1 MEPYESC
8 GDDRS
13 VLKGPKEN
21 SGRGK
26 KQTHGDLPQLRAG
39 PTLRPRATDTAR
51 PAQSDYRGQSK
62 EPKSGARSRESAP
75 GTRKLHK
82 REVQPVE
89 IDVVVQSDPDF
100 CLSQIYSTSFTDPR
114 GPELLPQPLSQ
125 LVVSSGDNL
134 TYGPGFDTVGT
145 SLTRGNFGTLLD
157 YYHITHIYRYT
168 TKKLHNRNLYRSWPV
183 YNGSPT

>member
-1 MEPYESC
+1 MEPSESC
-8 GDDRS
+8 GVDRS
-13 VLKGPKEN
+13 VIKGPKEN

-26 KQTHGDLPQLRAG
+26 KQTHSDLPQLRAG

-75 GTRKLHK
+75 RTRNLHK
-82 REVQPVE
+82 REVKPIK

-100 CLSQIYSTSFTDPR
+100 CLSQGYSPSLTNPEGS
-114 GPELLPQPLSQ
+114 ELLTQPLSQ
-125 LVVSSGDNL
+125 LVVSSGGSL

-145 SLTRGNFGTLLD
+145 SLTRGNFGTIGTQKSNALLLLV
-157 YYHITHIYRYT
+157 TFS
-168 TKKLHNRNLYRSWPV
+168 KK
-183 YNGSPT
+183 